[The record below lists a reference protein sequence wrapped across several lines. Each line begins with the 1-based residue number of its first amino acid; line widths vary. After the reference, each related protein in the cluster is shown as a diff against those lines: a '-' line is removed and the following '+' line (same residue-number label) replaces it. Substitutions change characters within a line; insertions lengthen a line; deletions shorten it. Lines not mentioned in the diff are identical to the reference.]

1 MVCHWFCLVTCVVL
15 ISPGS
20 HPGPAEHTVSPMSN
34 HLLMSLSG
42 QGDVVRCFHC
52 DGGVRN
58 WSFGDD
64 PWREHAKWYP
74 G

>member
-1 MVCHWFCLVTCVVL
+1 MGLVEHMMSQV
-15 ISPGS
+15 S
-20 HPGPAEHTVSPMSN
+20 HN
-34 HLLMSLSG
+34 LLMSFSG
-42 QGDVVRCFHC
+42 QDDVVRCFYC